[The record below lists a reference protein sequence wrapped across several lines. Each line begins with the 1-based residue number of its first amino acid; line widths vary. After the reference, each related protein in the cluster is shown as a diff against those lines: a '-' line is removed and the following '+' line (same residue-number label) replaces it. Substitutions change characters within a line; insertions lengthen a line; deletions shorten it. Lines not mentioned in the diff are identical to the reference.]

1 MQECRSGATVQET
14 SSDVSLCSCGT
25 LQAELCNEMP
35 VRCSVLFSRF
45 LKQSEL
51 CHSPCL
57 MTGITE
63 PYTYILHF
71 LQDSNASHF
80 MVCNLHFD
88 SFLSFSFLFLMC
100 LMRTGPR
107 PALVSCFQVGALR
120 NSVQKALKWAVAV
133 SCPLWGCCKSPGVCS
148 VGWGWCPQGS
158 FQCEAHP
165 QLFLLSSLGFTSEFH
180 SVHLIHSC
188 CSEEITTLICVCRGR
203 RTVAAPRCRAST
215 NCRQGRMKSQCC
227 QCCGNL

>member
-1 MQECRSGATVQET
+1 MLRVKVGCCCERFRRGSGRSQGVWRRHRGRAVWGSVQSQPEQQLQVRDEGFRAPVEECRSGATVQET
-14 SSDVSLCSCGT
+14 SSDVWLCSCGT

-120 NSVQKALKWAVAV
+120 NSVPQSTEMGRGCELPSLGLLQKPRCVFCGVGVVPIGQLSVRGSSSAL
-133 SCPLWGCCKSPGVCS
+133 PP
-148 VGWGWCPQGS
+148 
-158 FQCEAHP
+158 
-165 QLFLLSSLGFTSEFH
+165 LLSRLHF
-180 SVHLIHSC
+180 
-188 CSEEITTLICVCRGR
+188 
-203 RTVAAPRCRAST
+203 
-215 NCRQGRMKSQCC
+215 
-227 QCCGNL
+227 